1 MNYDL
6 ISLVSKLRSVETVE
20 ELAEVKALGE
30 SLMRKEKNYAILT
43 LMAVADELG
52 EEEIISS
59 VEKLRGYLDSIA
71 RKKEI

>member
-59 VEKLRGYLDSIA
+59 VEKLRGYLDSIS